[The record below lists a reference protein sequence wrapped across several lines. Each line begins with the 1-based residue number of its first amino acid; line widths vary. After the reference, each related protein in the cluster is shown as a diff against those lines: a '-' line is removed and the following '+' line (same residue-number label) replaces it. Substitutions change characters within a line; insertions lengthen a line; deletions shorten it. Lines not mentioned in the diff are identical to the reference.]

1 MPRNKLLA
9 GGAAVAM
16 LALAGCGQ
24 LDNASNSKVTPSS
37 QPSSQSASHAASQ
50 RSSSTQAPKGE
61 PSGNGGH
68 KGEPQRPGAGSG
80 TCKAADL
87 KLSLDHG
94 DSAAGTTYRPLKF
107 TNKSDAKCTIQGFPG
122 VSYVGGSNGKQVG
135 EPAKRTPPK
144 GEPIHLA
151 PGASASANV
160 GFVQVH
166 NFDASQCKPT
176 SVRGL
181 RVYPPHDTAS
191 MFVSMKGTGCAGNV
205 SDPQLTVA
213 TVKQ

>member
-9 GGAAVAM
+9 GGAAMAM

-24 LDNASNSKVTPSS
+24 LDNNASGDSIDPSS
-37 QPSSQSASHAASQ
+37 PPSSHAP
-50 RSSSTQAPKGE
+50 SSTSAQSPPKGEQSESADPKGE
-61 PSGNGGH
+61 PHRSGT
-68 KGEPQRPGAGSG
+68 GSA

-87 KLSLDHG
+87 KLSIGHG
-94 DSAAGTTYRPLKF
+94 DTAAGTAYHPLNF
-107 TNKSDAKCTIQGFPG
+107 TNKSDKACTIQGWPG

-135 EPAKRTPPK
+135 ESAKRIRPK
-144 GEPIHLA
+144 GGPIHLQ
-151 PGASASANV
+151 PGKSASADI
-160 GFVQVH
+160 GLVQVH
-166 NFDASQCKPT
+166 NFDSGQCKPT

-191 MFVSMKGTGCAGNV
+191 MFVALKGTGCAGNV
-205 SDPQLTVA
+205 PDPQLTVA